1 MDFTKYVYEFSVQ
14 ADQGLNNLAKNMAL
28 LHKNLN
34 QVNNKND
41 SIALSNNAN
50 RTNIQSQ
57 DSTERKPR
65 KSQKSQM
72 KSQSD
77 NSKMSRNP
85 GLKKDKLEDSFT
97 N

>member
-1 MDFTKYVYEFSVQ
+1 MMDFTKYVYEFSVQ

-50 RTNIQSQ
+50 RTNI
-57 DSTERKPR
+57 
-65 KSQKSQM
+65 
-72 KSQSD
+72 
-77 NSKMSRNP
+77 
-85 GLKKDKLEDSFT
+85 
-97 N
+97 